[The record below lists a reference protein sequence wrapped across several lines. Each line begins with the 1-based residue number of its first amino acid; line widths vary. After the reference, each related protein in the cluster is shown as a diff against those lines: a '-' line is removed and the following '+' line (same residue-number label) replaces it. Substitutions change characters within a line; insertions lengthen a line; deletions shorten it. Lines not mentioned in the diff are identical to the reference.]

1 MISYFDIDVVLSN
14 CKIKGGIYMIYP
26 KFLKKG
32 MTIGVTAPS
41 AGAENEI
48 DIFEIENATRKLN
61 SLGINVYETPNCRK
75 CDGVRSSDAKTRA
88 KEMEI
93 LFTNNEIDA
102 IVCLSGGEFLVEMLP
117 YIDFEII
124 KNNPKWLQ
132 GFSDITGISYVI
144 TTMLDI
150 STIYGNNFTTYAME
164 NWHKSVEDNFEILTG
179 NIIRQES
186 YDLYENERKEKV
198 IGNEGFNLDAK
209 VKWIN
214 LNGEDKIELKG
225 RIIGGCLDLL
235 NTIAGTKYDGTL
247 KFIEKY
253 KEDGIIWYFDNCELS
268 CEDVIR
274 TMWKFKEMGY
284 FEHTKGIVFGRT
296 MIEKSCTGITFH
308 EAVKTSFKD
317 MDIPIIVDADI
328 GHKRPQMT
336 IINGAIAKVNSE
348 LGKGS
353 IEFELV

>member
-1 MISYFDIDVVLSN
+1 
-14 CKIKGGIYMIYP
+14 MIYP
-26 KFLKKG
+26 KFLNVG
-32 MTIGVTAPS
+32 GTIGVTAPS
-41 AGAENEI
+41 SGSEDEI
-48 DIFEIENATRKLN
+48 DIFQIENATRKLEK
-61 SLGINVYETPNCRK
+61 LGIIVIETPNCRK
-75 CDGVRSSDAKTRA
+75 SEGVRSSYAKIRA
-88 KEMEI
+88 KELES
-93 LFTNNEIDA
+93 LFLNDDVRS

-117 YIDFEII
+117 YIDFEVI
-124 KNNPKWLQ
+124 KSNPKWLQ

-164 NWHKSVEDNFEILTG
+164 NWHKSVEDNFEILRG
-179 NIIRQES
+179 NIIKQQS
-186 YDLYENERKEKV
+186 YELYENERKEKLV
-198 IGNEGFNLDAK
+198 GNEEFNLDTK

-235 NTIAGTKYDGTL
+235 TTIAGTKYDGTL

-253 KEDGIIWYFDNCELS
+253 KENGIIWYFDNCELS

-274 TMWKFKEMGY
+274 TMWKFKEMGW

-317 MDIPIIVDADI
+317 MNIPIIVDADI

-336 IINGAIAKVNSE
+336 IINGAIAKVTSID
-348 LGKGS
+348 GKGS
-353 IEFELV
+353 IEFELC

>member
-1 MISYFDIDVVLSN
+1 
-14 CKIKGGIYMIYP
+14 MIYP
-26 KFLKKG
+26 KFLNVG
-32 MTIGVTAPS
+32 GTIGVTAPS
-41 AGAENEI
+41 SGSEDEI
-48 DIFEIENATRKLN
+48 DIFQIENATRKLEK
-61 SLGINVYETPNCRK
+61 LGINVIETPNCRK
-75 CDGVRSSDAKTRA
+75 SDGVRSSDAKIRA
-88 KEMEI
+88 KELES
-93 LFTNNEIDA
+93 LFLNDDVRS

-117 YIDFEII
+117 YIDFEVI
-124 KNNPKWLQ
+124 KSNPKWLQ

-164 NWHKSVEDNFEILTG
+164 NWHKSVEDNFEILRG
-179 NIIRQES
+179 NIIKQQS
-186 YDLYENERKEKV
+186 YELYENERKEKLV
-198 IGNEGFNLDAK
+198 GNEEFNLDTK

-235 NTIAGTKYDGTL
+235 TTIAGTKYDGTL

-253 KEDGIIWYFDNCELS
+253 KENGIIWYFDNCELS

-274 TMWKFKEMGY
+274 TMWKFKEMGW

-317 MDIPIIVDADI
+317 MNIPIIVDADI

-336 IINGAIAKVNSE
+336 IINGAIAKVTSID
-348 LGKGS
+348 GKGS
-353 IEFELV
+353 IEFELC

>member
-1 MISYFDIDVVLSN
+1 
-14 CKIKGGIYMIYP
+14 MIYP
-26 KFLKKG
+26 KFLNVG
-32 MTIGVTAPS
+32 GTIGVTAPS
-41 AGAENEI
+41 SGSEDEI
-48 DIFEIENATRKLN
+48 DIFQIENATRKLEK
-61 SLGINVYETPNCRK
+61 LGINVIETPNCRK
-75 CDGVRSSDAKTRA
+75 SDGVRSSDAKIRA
-88 KEMEI
+88 KELES
-93 LFTNNEIDA
+93 LFLNDDVGS

-117 YIDFEII
+117 YIDFEVI
-124 KNNPKWLQ
+124 KSNLKWLQ

-164 NWHKSVEDNFEILTG
+164 NWHKSVEDNFEILRG
-179 NIIRQES
+179 NIIKQQS
-186 YDLYENERKEKV
+186 YELYENERKEKLV
-198 IGNEGFNLDAK
+198 GNEEFNLDTK

-235 NTIAGTKYDGTL
+235 TTIAGTKYDGTL

-274 TMWKFKEMGY
+274 TMWKFKEMGW

-317 MDIPIIVDADI
+317 MNIPIIVDADI

-336 IINGAIAKVNSE
+336 IINGAIAKVTSID
-348 LGKGS
+348 GKGS
-353 IEFELV
+353 IEFELC